1 MLATFSAFQKD
12 ATPSGRTLRQTAAPV
27 ISTAKAIG
35 FALYGDESRTRASLM
50 FGFGCVALYAVALS
64 RALLCSLG

>member
-1 MLATFSAFQKD
+1 MLATLSASYKD
-12 ATPSGRTLRQTAAPV
+12 SAPYARLRQTAQPV
-27 ISTAKAIG
+27 LSSAKALG
-35 FALYGDESRTRASLM
+35 MALYGDESRTRASLM